1 MTELESP
8 VLYKRRG
15 PVAVV
20 TLNRPQVLNAVN
32 SDLAG
37 AAGHALEQAAT
48 DDQVRAVVITG
59 AGRAFCAGADL
70 KEIARSR
77 SIAAPGFPQW
87 GFAGIVRHW
96 IAKPIVAAVNGDALG
111 GGTEIVLTCDL
122 AVADE
127 TARLGL
133 PEVRRGLFAAA
144 GGAIRLPRQLPP
156 KIAMELLLTGDPVSA
171 VDAARWGLLNRI
183 AERGTA
189 LDQAIALAERIAECA
204 PIAVQESKRVALSTL
219 SAGSDW
225 EQEVWRTNSSAIKR
239 VFASDDAREGAR
251 AFAEG
256 RGPTWRGV

>member
-1 MTELESP
+1 MTELEAP
-8 VLYKRRG
+8 VLYERRG
-15 PVAVV
+15 PVAIV

-32 SDLAG
+32 AALAG
-37 AAGHALEQAAT
+37 AAGHALEQAAS
-48 DDQVRAVVITG
+48 DDQVRAAVITG
-59 AGRAFCAGADL
+59 AGRAFCVGADL
-70 KEIARSR
+70 KEIARGR
-77 SIAAPGFPQW
+77 SIAAPGFARW

-111 GGTEIVLTCDL
+111 GGTEIVLACDL

-127 TARLGL
+127 DARLGL

-156 KIAMELLLTGDPVSA
+156 KIAMELLVTGDPVSA

-183 AERGTA
+183 AGHGTA

-204 PIAVQESKRVALSTL
+204 PIAVQESKRVAVSTL

-251 AFAEG
+251 AFAE
-256 RGPTWRGV
+256 RREPTWRGV